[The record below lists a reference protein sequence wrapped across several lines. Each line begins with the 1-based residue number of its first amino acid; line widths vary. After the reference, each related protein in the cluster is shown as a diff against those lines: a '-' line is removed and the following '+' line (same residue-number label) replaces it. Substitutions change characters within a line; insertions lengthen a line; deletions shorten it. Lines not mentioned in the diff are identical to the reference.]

1 MKQLVTSCEVAKI
14 VTVQKNTGEQKNIS
28 KTLFSR
34 VLDWED
40 KAMQMWQIIY
50 RECLSVVFG
59 AKMSEEFLLF
69 YQLWFC
75 QLYFSEAK

>member
-50 RECLSVVFG
+50 RGVPECGL
-59 AKMSEEFLLF
+59 
-69 YQLWFC
+69 
-75 QLYFSEAK
+75 